1 MQVIAVDTGYGQM
14 DFKIRQDARVRLLEK
29 TNARYL
35 TREAVG
41 CTVDFIAMDVSFIS
55 ATLVLPAVIS
65 AAFPESPHERRGR
78 QMVVLVK
85 PQFEA
90 GREYVGKGGIV
101 RDEGAQLEAVE
112 KVKGPQNAWRGAHR
126 YDRITHPGR
135 RGESRVSAFFSVLTS
150 ASSVSSVVNSLY
162 NLLFPMASSQAA
174 PRKTAAIISWPDR
187 PAVAKIL
194 PGVLTWLTE
203 HGYKVIVDLETS
215 KYIDGQEVVPRSQ
228 MSSKPLDLAVVLGG
242 DGTLLS
248 AARVTAAI
256 DVPLLGVNLGSLGF
270 LTEVPLQ
277 SLYSMLDAIAQGRAA
292 VERRSLMEVQLLRE
306 ETVRGSYLVFNDAV
320 VNKTALARLN
330 TYDLHI
336 DKAFVASYR
345 ADGMIVATPTGSTA
359 YSLSAG
365 GPVLV
370 PRSRLLSSRLLRR
383 TL

>member
-1 MQVIAVDTGYGQM
+1 MANSQV
-14 DFKIRQDARVRLLEK
+14 
-29 TNARYL
+29 
-35 TREAVG
+35 
-41 CTVDFIAMDVSFIS
+41 
-55 ATLVLPAVIS
+55 
-65 AAFPESPHERRGR
+65 
-78 QMVVLVK
+78 
-85 PQFEA
+85 
-90 GREYVGKGGIV
+90 
-101 RDEGAQLEAVE
+101 
-112 KVKGPQNAWRGAHR
+112 
-126 YDRITHPGR
+126 
-135 RGESRVSAFFSVLTS
+135 
-150 ASSVSSVVNSLY
+150 
-162 NLLFPMASSQAA
+162 A
-174 PRKTAAIISWPDR
+174 PRKTAAIISRPDR

-194 PGVLTWLTE
+194 PGVLSWLAE
-203 HGYKVIVDLETS
+203 HGYKVIVDLETA

-365 GPVLV
+365 GPVLMPTVKAFVVTPVAPHSLTHRPLVV
-370 PRSRLLSSRLLRR
+370 PDSVEIEILLRSEEEVAYLSLDGQPGLDLRDGDRVRCRLSEHQVNLFR
-383 TL
+383 TGSDFFHVLRTKLKWGERQE